1 MVQRFRELNQN
12 SRRTDASLYRS
23 RSVLTR
29 SAKSVRNTARGEDS
43 SSATDGAERYQVEDP
58 QVRHGSRASSVESKE
73 TGDTS
78 DVYDSTDNSLAEPF
92 QNLRLRGAGAVAD
105 ISRPGNR
112 SPAGVGQ
119 GASDQSGAFG
129 ATIKAAAVV
138 APSAPPLRPRK
149 HGTVPKAK
157 KSRGS
162 FKPREVS
169 STPGSSENGDSDG
182 DAELFAAD
190 MSAAMKVKYEAFMEV
205 KYTSIGLL
213 AVSPSSAR
221 VVDEASDAAAA
232 AILASQMGHNFG
244 ASYLALFRTV
254 QRARRRGYMAIAAVY
269 ESLLSRMEV
278 MAGVSS
284 SIASVSAGT
293 ALLPTTARPAKFVP
307 MQEAVIRLCSS
318 LLECFVCCRRC
329 GL

>member
-1 MVQRFRELNQN
+1 M
-12 SRRTDASLYRS
+12 RTTYE
-23 RSVLTR
+23 
-29 SAKSVRNTARGEDS
+29 GEDS
-43 SSATDGAERYQVEDP
+43 SDATDGSRSYEVEDR
-58 QVRHGSRASSVESKE
+58 QASRGSRASSVESEE
-73 TGDTS
+73 TDGTS
-78 DVYDSTDNSLAEPF
+78 ALGDSTDNSLLDPF
-92 QNLRLRGAGAVAD
+92 QDLRLLGAGAVAD
-105 ISRPGNR
+105 NTRPANH

-119 GASDQSGAFG
+119 GAPVQSGVSMG
-129 ATIKAAAVV
+129 DLTKAAAVV
-138 APSAPPLRPRK
+138 APSGPPLHPRK
-149 HGTVPKAK
+149 HEPVPKAK

-169 STPGSSENGDSDG
+169 STPGSSENGDLDG

-190 MSAAMKVKYEAFMEV
+190 MSAAMKVKYEAFMDV

-213 AVSPSSAR
+213 AVSPSSAH
-221 VVDEASDAAAA
+221 VLDEASDAAAA

-254 QRARRRGYMAIAAVY
+254 QRPRRRGYMAVAAVY

-307 MQEAVIRLCSS
+307 MQKAVIRLCSS

>member
-1 MVQRFRELNQN
+1 MTKSN
-12 SRRTDASLYRS
+12 SRRPDPPLS
-23 RSVLTR
+23 RYVFAR
-29 SAKSVRNTARGEDS
+29 PAKSVRTTYEGEDS
-43 SSATDGAERYQVEDP
+43 SDATEGSRSNEVEDP
-58 QVRHGSRASSVESKE
+58 
-73 TGDTS
+73 
-78 DVYDSTDNSLAEPF
+78 F
-92 QNLRLRGAGAVAD
+92 QDLRLFGAGAVAD
-105 ISRPGNR
+105 NTRPANR

-119 GASDQSGAFG
+119 GAPVQSGVSMG
-129 ATIKAAAVV
+129 ELTKAAAVV
-138 APSAPPLRPRK
+138 APSGPPLHPRK
-149 HGTVPKAK
+149 HEPVPKAK

-169 STPGSSENGDSDG
+169 SPPGSSENGDPDG
-182 DAELFAAD
+182 DTELFAAD
-190 MSAAMKVKYEAFMEV
+190 MSAAMKVKYEAFMDV

-213 AVSPSSAR
+213 AVSPSSAH
-221 VVDEASDAAAA
+221 VLDEASDAAAA

-254 QRARRRGYMAIAAVY
+254 QRARRRGYMAVAAVY
-269 ESLLSRMEV
+269 ESLLARMEV

>member
-1 MVQRFRELNQN
+1 MVA
-12 SRRTDASLYRS
+12 T
-23 RSVLTR
+23 VITP
-29 SAKSVRNTARGEDS
+29 
-43 SSATDGAERYQVEDP
+43 SAT
-58 QVRHGSRASSVESKE
+58 HS
-73 TGDTS
+73 
-78 DVYDSTDNSLAEPF
+78 
-92 QNLRLRGAGAVAD
+92 
-105 ISRPGNR
+105 
-112 SPAGVGQ
+112 
-119 GASDQSGAFG
+119 
-129 ATIKAAAVV
+129 
-138 APSAPPLRPRK
+138 RPRK
-149 HGTVPKAK
+149 PETVPKAK

-169 STPGSSENGDSDG
+169 STPGSSENGDP
-182 DAELFAAD
+182 DADTELFAAD
-190 MSAAMKVKYEAFMEV
+190 MSAAMKVKYEAFMDV

-213 AVSPSSAR
+213 AVSPSSAH
-221 VVDEASDAAAA
+221 VLDEASDAAAA

-254 QRARRRGYMAIAAVY
+254 QRARRRGYMAVAAVY

>member
-1 MVQRFRELNQN
+1 MVA
-12 SRRTDASLYRS
+12 T
-23 RSVLTR
+23 VITP
-29 SAKSVRNTARGEDS
+29 
-43 SSATDGAERYQVEDP
+43 SATY
-58 QVRHGSRASSVESKE
+58 
-73 TGDTS
+73 
-78 DVYDSTDNSLAEPF
+78 
-92 QNLRLRGAGAVAD
+92 
-105 ISRPGNR
+105 
-112 SPAGVGQ
+112 
-119 GASDQSGAFG
+119 
-129 ATIKAAAVV
+129 
-138 APSAPPLRPRK
+138 LRPRK
-149 HGTVPKAK
+149 HEPVPKAK

-182 DAELFAAD
+182 DTELFAAD
-190 MSAAMKVKYEAFMEV
+190 MSAAMKVKYEAFMDV

-213 AVSPSSAR
+213 AVSPSSAH
-221 VVDEASDAAAA
+221 VLDEASDAAAA

-254 QRARRRGYMAIAAVY
+254 QRARRRGYMAVAAVY
-269 ESLLSRMEV
+269 ESLLARMEV

-318 LLECFVCCRRC
+318 LLECFVCCRCC

>member
-1 MVQRFRELNQN
+1 M
-12 SRRTDASLYRS
+12 
-23 RSVLTR
+23 LTQ
-29 SAKSVRNTARGEDS
+29 
-43 SSATDGAERYQVEDP
+43 ERCEVEDP
-58 QVRHGSRASSVESKE
+58 QARRIHM
-73 TGDTS
+73 
-78 DVYDSTDNSLAEPF
+78 
-92 QNLRLRGAGAVAD
+92 VATV
-105 ISRPGNR
+105 I
-112 SPAGVGQ
+112 
-119 GASDQSGAFG
+119 
-129 ATIKAAAVV
+129 T
-138 APSAPPLRPRK
+138 PSATHSRPRK
-149 HGTVPKAK
+149 PETVPKAK

-169 STPGSSENGDSDG
+169 SPPGSSANGDP
-182 DAELFAAD
+182 DADTELFAAD
-190 MSAAMKVKYEAFMEV
+190 MSAAMKVKYEAFMDV

-213 AVSPSSAR
+213 AVSPSSAH
-221 VVDEASDAAAA
+221 VLDEASDAAAA

-254 QRARRRGYMAIAAVY
+254 QRARRRGYMAVAAVY

-318 LLECFVCCRRC
+318 LLECFVCCRRR

>member
-1 MVQRFRELNQN
+1 MVA
-12 SRRTDASLYRS
+12 T
-23 RSVLTR
+23 VITP
-29 SAKSVRNTARGEDS
+29 
-43 SSATDGAERYQVEDP
+43 SATY
-58 QVRHGSRASSVESKE
+58 
-73 TGDTS
+73 
-78 DVYDSTDNSLAEPF
+78 
-92 QNLRLRGAGAVAD
+92 
-105 ISRPGNR
+105 
-112 SPAGVGQ
+112 
-119 GASDQSGAFG
+119 
-129 ATIKAAAVV
+129 
-138 APSAPPLRPRK
+138 LRPRK
-149 HGTVPKAK
+149 HEPVPKAK
-157 KSRGS
+157 KSRGL

-169 STPGSSENGDSDG
+169 STPGSSENGDP
-182 DAELFAAD
+182 DADTELFAAD
-190 MSAAMKVKYEAFMEV
+190 MSAAMKVKYEAFMDV

-213 AVSPSSAR
+213 AVSPSSAH
-221 VVDEASDAAAA
+221 VLDEASDAAAA

-254 QRARRRGYMAIAAVY
+254 QRARRRGYMGEAAAY